1 MTESSKPQTWV
12 ACVLSLCCTG
22 LGHLYNGRLLRGLV
36 LFLLS
41 LVILPAAALFAGMA
55 ASTSGLVCL
64 IVSFALL
71 LGLWLFAVIDAGR
84 IASRTG
90 ESPRHEYQQ
99 PIVYALFIAAGI
111 SSPMF
116 CVAYI
121 RQNLLEAFYLPSDSM
136 SPAFRHGDRILV
148 NKAHWRI
155 DQLKRWDVVVF
166 RAPDHASRTYIKRI
180 VGLPGETVTFD
191 GTEIKVNGEVV
202 PVPGEGSVAIPAE
215 AAPGTGAAR
224 DNQDQGTGPDGTAG
238 RQQIPPG
245 MCFVLGDNRAN
256 SNDSRA
262 FGPVALGNVLG
273 VVEYI
278 YLPGDTWSRFG
289 TVR

>member
-1 MTESSKPQTWV
+1 MSESSKRQTWI

-55 ASTSGLVCL
+55 AATSGLVCL
-64 IVSFALL
+64 IASFALL
-71 LGLWLFAVIDAGR
+71 LSLWLFAVIDAGR
-84 IASRTG
+84 IAARTG
-90 ESPRHEYQQ
+90 ESLRHEYQQ
-99 PIVYALFIAAGI
+99 PIIYALFIAAGI

-136 SPAFRHGDRILV
+136 SPTFRNGDRILV
-148 NKAHWRI
+148 NKAHWRV

-166 RAPDHASRTYIKRI
+166 KAPDHVSHKYIKRI
-180 VGLPGETVTFD
+180 VGLPGEIVTID
-191 GTEIKVNGEVV
+191 GDDVKVNGHSVTI
-202 PVPGEGSVAIPAE
+202 PGAPGEPKSGDAPPA
-215 AAPGTGAAR
+215 
-224 DNQDQGTGPDGTAG
+224 DDGG
-238 RQQIPPG
+238 RQQPDGGAGLTPIPPG
-245 MCFVLGDNRAN
+245 MCFVLGDNRGN

-289 TVR
+289 AVR

>member
-1 MTESSKPQTWV
+1 MTESSKRQTWV
-12 ACVLSLCCTG
+12 ACILSLCCPG

-64 IVSFALL
+64 IASLALL

-84 IASRTG
+84 IAARAG
-90 ESPRHEYQQ
+90 ESPRHEYQR
-99 PIVYALFIAAGI
+99 PLIYALFIAAGI

-136 SPAFRHGDRILV
+136 SPAFRNGDRILV

-166 RAPDHASRTYIKRI
+166 KAPDHANRNYIKRI
-180 VGLPGETVTFD
+180 VGLPGEIVTIEGD
-191 GTEIKVNGEVV
+191 DVKVNGHKVTF
-202 PVPGEGSVAIPAE
+202 PGATEESKSGDAPPADDRDRQWPDEG
-215 AAPGTGAAR
+215 
-224 DNQDQGTGPDGTAG
+224 AG
-238 RQQIPPG
+238 LTPIPPG
-245 MCFVLGDNRAN
+245 MCFVLGDNRGN

-273 VVEYI
+273 IVEYI

-289 TVR
+289 AVR